1 MRKLIY
7 FLLILVTSGCKEK
20 YEAPIVSP
28 DTGYLVIEGIINSG
42 QGNTVL
48 TLSRTTKLDDRTPRY
63 EQGAQVTVQGEDNSF
78 FALQQTGPGQY
89 SAIALNL
96 NPARKYRLTIRTS
109 DGKEYLSEYAEVL
122 KTPSVDSVSWKREDG
137 GVTLNVHSRDPLNK
151 TRYYQW
157 QYDESWEI
165 RSDFRSS
172 IKYKVTKGPSSD
184 EIFSIAFRDSTTF
197 SYDES
202 IYTCWQFNSSTSLQ
216 LGSTAR
222 LSQDIVDLP
231 IAFVP
236 PASRKLSVLY
246 SINVKQYAWTK
257 AGYEFLERMKKNTES
272 TGSIFDAQPSEL
284 RGNIYCVSDPSE
296 PVIGFV
302 NFSTIEEKRI
312 FIRKDQVPDWRY
324 NSGCM
329 EIRVDNNS
337 DSIKNNAR
345 FLMPT
350 QPIFQLGGTIFTFGA
365 APPECVDC
373 TLNGTN
379 RKPNYWP

>member
-1 MRKLIY
+1 MKKLVY
-7 FLLILVTSGCKEK
+7 FIVILLVAGCKEK
-20 YEAPIVSP
+20 YEAPVVSP
-28 DTGYLVIEGIINSG
+28 NTGYLVIEGIINSG
-42 QGNTVL
+42 QGNTLL
-48 TLSRTTKLDDRTPRY
+48 TLSRTTKLDDRVVKY

-78 FALQQTGPGQY
+78 FTLQETGPGQY
-89 SAIALNL
+89 RAVALNL
-96 NPARKYRLTIRTS
+96 NPTRKYRLNIRTS
-109 DGKEYLSEYAEVL
+109 AGKEYLSEYAVVL
-122 KTPSVDSVSWKREDG
+122 KTPSIDSISWKRENG
-137 GVTLNVHSRDPLNK
+137 GVALNVHSHDPLNN

-157 QYDESWEI
+157 EYDESWEI
-165 RSDFRSS
+165 QSDFRSS
-172 IKYKVTKGPSSD
+172 LKYKIVKGPSSD
-184 EIFSIAFRDSTTF
+184 EVISVVFRDSTTF
-197 SYDES
+197 SYDAS

-231 IAFVP
+231 IVFVP
-236 PASRKLSVLY
+236 PASRRLSVLY
-246 SINVKQYAWTK
+246 SLNVKQYAWTK

-284 RGNIYCVSDPSE
+284 RGNIFCVNDPNE
-296 PVIGFV
+296 PVIGFI
-302 NFSTIEEKRI
+302 NFSTIEENRI

-329 EIRVDNNS
+329 EIRVENIS
-337 DSIKNNAR
+337 DSIKAKAR

-350 QPIFQLGGTIFTFGA
+350 QPVFQLGGTIFTFGA

-379 RKPNYWP
+379 RKPAYWP

>member
-1 MRKLIY
+1 MKKLAY
-7 FLLILVTSGCKEK
+7 FIIVLLVAGCKEK
-20 YEAPIVSP
+20 YEAPVVSP
-28 DTGYLVIEGIINSG
+28 VTGYLVIEGIINSG
-42 QGNTVL
+42 QGNTLL
-48 TLSRTTKLDDRTPRY
+48 TLSRTTKLNDRVVKY
-63 EQGAQVTVQGEDNSF
+63 EQGAQVTVQGEDNSLF
-78 FALQQTGPGQY
+78 SLQETGPGQY
-89 SAIALNL
+89 GAVALNL
-96 NPARKYRLTIRTS
+96 NPARKYRLNIRTNN
-109 DGKEYLSEYAEVL
+109 GKEYQSEYALVL
-122 KTPSVDSVSWKREDG
+122 KTPSIDSISWKRENG
-137 GVTLNVHSRDPLNK
+137 GVALNIHSHDPLNN

-165 RSDFRSS
+165 HSDFRSS
-172 IKYKVTKGPSSD
+172 LKYQIEKGPSSD
-184 EIFSIAFRDSTTF
+184 EIISVAFRDSTTF

-202 IYTCWQFNSSTSLQ
+202 IFTCWQFNSSTSLQ

-231 IAFVP
+231 IAYIP

-257 AGYEFLERMKKNTES
+257 TGYEFLERMKKNTES

-284 RGNIYCVSDPSE
+284 RGNIFCVSDPNE
-296 PVIGFV
+296 PVIGFI
-302 NFSTIEEKRI
+302 NFSTSEEKRI

-324 NSGCM
+324 SSGCM
-329 EIRVDNNS
+329 EIRVENIS
-337 DSIKNNAR
+337 DSIKAKAR

-350 QPIFQLGGTIFTFGA
+350 QPVFQLGGTIFTFGA

-379 RKPNYWP
+379 RKPAYWP